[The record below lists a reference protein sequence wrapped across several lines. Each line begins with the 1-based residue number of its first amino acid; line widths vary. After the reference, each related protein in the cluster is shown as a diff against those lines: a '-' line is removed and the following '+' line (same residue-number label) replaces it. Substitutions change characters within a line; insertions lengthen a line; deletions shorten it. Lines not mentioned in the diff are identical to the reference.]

1 MLNVIQKRLVRKSLD
16 MFKEIEK
23 DEEKYKKF
31 FTTFGKYLKVGVIE
45 DVDNKD
51 ELASLTRW
59 SSTESETEIYS
70 LDEYVARMKP
80 DQKQIYYVTGETRK
94 IALSSPALEG
104 LRKKGFEVLFLQ
116 DPLDEMAMQ
125 AIMKYKDYDIVD
137 AAKEVA
143 ELDEN
148 EKKEVE
154 AKTEEFAS
162 LTEWIQN
169 LLGKRVTKV
178 QISTRLT
185 DSPAAIVQS
194 AYGMSPQMQR
204 YYAAQSTMDDS
215 IMDSQFNQAILEV
228 NPNHPV
234 IQQLNSLVET
244 DNASNEAKELGK
256 MVFDLAQ
263 VTGGYGIEDPGAFG
277 ARITKMMV
285 KNAGLSGFEEG
296 ETTRDVEDP
305 TVKSVDVEP
314 VKTEFNPEMV
324 EMAENAE
331 DLRKRGYVED
341 VEDESK

>member
-1 MLNVIQKRLVRKSLD
+1 M
-16 MFKEIEK
+16 
-23 DEEKYKKF
+23 
-31 FTTFGKYLKVGVIE
+31 
-45 DVDNKD
+45 
-51 ELASLTRW
+51 
-59 SSTESETEIYS
+59 
-70 LDEYVARMKP
+70 
-80 DQKQIYYVTGETRK
+80 
-94 IALSSPALEG
+94 
-104 LRKKGFEVLFLQ
+104 
-116 DPLDEMAMQ
+116 
-125 AIMKYKDYDIVD
+125 
-137 AAKEVA
+137 
-143 ELDEN
+143 
-148 EKKEVE
+148 
-154 AKTEEFAS
+154 
-162 LTEWIQN
+162 TEWIQN

-234 IQQLNSLVET
+234 IQQLNSLVEA